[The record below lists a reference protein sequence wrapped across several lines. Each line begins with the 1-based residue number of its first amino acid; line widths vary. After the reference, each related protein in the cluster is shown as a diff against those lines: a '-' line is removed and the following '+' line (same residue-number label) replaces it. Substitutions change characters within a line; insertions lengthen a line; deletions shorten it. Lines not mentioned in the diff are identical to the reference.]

1 MRVIQK
7 VSNCHL
13 FLLFCSFLALFSDGL
28 PKAIC
33 NFFSI
38 AALSACYQDR
48 TYKDNMPLAFQPW
61 SLEINSNGRCKRE
74 HVESC
79 FWTTENI
86 KSLLP
91 QCLWT
96 PNWAGWWLTMRG
108 SMTIQ
113 AFFQALF
120 YNRKTVV
127 KTQSWNDLLNSIS
140 SCVFFF
146 FVFETPLKDFC
157 SIHLFFLLFGL
168 HAYKSTHKG
177 KLYLSF

>member
-1 MRVIQK
+1 
-7 VSNCHL
+7 
-13 FLLFCSFLALFSDGL
+13 
-28 PKAIC
+28 
-33 NFFSI
+33 
-38 AALSACYQDR
+38 
-48 TYKDNMPLAFQPW
+48 MPLAFQPW

-91 QCLWT
+91 QCQWT

-127 KTQSWNDLLNSIS
+127 KTQSWSNLLNSIS